1 MYVIT
6 GSHASDR
13 MLGSQEELHVTL
25 ALSIPQV
32 LRVYCVVSLPEDGE
46 IFVRSRI
53 ALITVDAGED
63 MCKGEEE
70 REEFRKRGW
79 RRKEYMRMRKY
90 A

>member
-1 MYVIT
+1 
-6 GSHASDR
+6 
-13 MLGSQEELHVTL
+13 MLGSQEELRVTL

-32 LRVYCVVSLPEDGE
+32 LRVYCVVSLPEDRE
-46 IFVRSRI
+46 IFVHSRI
-53 ALITVDAGED
+53 ALITVDTGED

-90 A
+90 T